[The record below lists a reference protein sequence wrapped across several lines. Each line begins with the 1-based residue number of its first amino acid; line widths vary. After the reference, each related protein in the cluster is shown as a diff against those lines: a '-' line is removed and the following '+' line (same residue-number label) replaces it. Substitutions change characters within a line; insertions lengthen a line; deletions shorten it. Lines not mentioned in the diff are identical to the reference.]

1 MMDKINNLSLE
12 SVDISIAE
20 NVCHR
25 YTDYLLFFFLLLVE
39 LWGGVFKKN
48 SLLFFYLLLTK
59 YSL

>member
-1 MMDKINNLSLE
+1 MDKINNLSFE
-12 SVDISIAE
+12 SVDISIVE

-48 SLLFFYLLLTK
+48 SLLFFYLLLAK
-59 YSL
+59 YSR